1 MVTETARR
9 RLLAKYKIQTQP
21 ADFDD
26 VAIIEARR
34 SLNRFGV
41 HGRRSVARPDVVAVV
56 ALINLRGDIGLEP
69 ALQAHG
75 GHLGFADDR
84 QLVSDDVFP
93 LVGVAAQN
101 NKRWYLEPAR
111 ELRALAHSRSLLHHL
126 AARLGI

>member
-1 MVTETARR
+1 MVVVTAPR
-9 RLLAKYKIQTQP
+9 RLLAKYKIQAQP

-26 VAIIEARR
+26 VTVIEARGP
-34 SLNRFGV
+34 LNRFGV
-41 HGRRSVARPDVVAVV
+41 HGRGSVSRADVVAVV

-69 ALQAHG
+69 TLQAHR

-126 AARLGI
+126 T